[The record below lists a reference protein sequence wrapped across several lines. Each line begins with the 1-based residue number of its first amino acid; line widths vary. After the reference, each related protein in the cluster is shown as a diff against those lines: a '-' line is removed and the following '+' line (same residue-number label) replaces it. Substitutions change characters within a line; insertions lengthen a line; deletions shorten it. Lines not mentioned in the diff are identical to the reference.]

1 MSSLYRYKPL
11 KDDLLRPAF
20 GWLREIGVTPNMITI
35 AGLLLAMI
43 GGLFAALGFLVPG
56 LVMFL
61 LGACLD
67 AVDGSF
73 ARVCGMSTEFGRYL
87 DCTCDRLAEF
97 VFVIGAV
104 IGGSS
109 PLALAVVGGSM
120 VQMMTR
126 VLAHLQ
132 GRSSDTA
139 SFGRPERLALLTLGL
154 LVLAP
159 YNDWFFSA
167 AALLC
172 AISSVQ
178 IISNN
183 SRLKRQSSVIVRE

>member
-1 MSSLYRYKPL
+1 
-11 KDDLLRPAF
+11 
-20 GWLREIGVTPNMITI
+20 MITI
-35 AGLLLAMI
+35 AGLLLAMV
-43 GGLFAALGFLVPG
+43 GGLFAAFGFLVPG

-73 ARVCGMSTEFGRYL
+73 ARVCNMSSEFGRYL

-97 VFVIGAV
+97 VFVAGAV
-104 IGGSS
+104 MGGSS
-109 PLALAVVGGSM
+109 PLAFAVVGGSM
-120 VQMMTR
+120 FLMMTR

-132 GRSSDTA
+132 GHGSDMA
-139 SFGRPERLALLTLGL
+139 SFGRPERLLILTLGL

-159 YNDWFFSA
+159 YGDWFFSA
-167 AALLC
+167 AGLLC

-178 IISNN
+178 IISNS
-183 SRLKRQSSVIVRE
+183 SRLKRESSVRE